1 MNTACIVVLA
11 IAVGAGGALT
21 GPDTATRG
29 TGLIAQARRTSA
41 QLPTLQRIAYGHLEP
56 QTADRTSGRLESV
69 NIARRHADPGD
80 EAELTMR
87 KKT

>member
-1 MNTACIVVLA
+1 MNTARIVVLA

-21 GPDTATRG
+21 CSDTATRG

-41 QLPTLQRIAYGHLEP
+41 QLPTLQRIAYG
-56 QTADRTSGRLESV
+56 DRTSGRLESV
-69 NIARRHADPGD
+69 NIAPRHADPG
-80 EAELTMR
+80 ENAELKMR